1 MQIIETN
8 RHSGGE
14 SLISCLAVRFR
25 PVEDVKELIRSSAGV
40 PVSGL
45 DALSSAAYG
54 PSSCADNYDS
64 AGPRWNLILIIR
76 GSRGFPGQTTQ
87 AVALGHV
94 THVHGNAVRH
104 SLIIELTQTSPL

>member
-76 GSRGFPGQTTQ
+76 GFQGLSLDKQPKQWDMSRTCTGMRSDT
-87 AVALGHV
+87 
-94 THVHGNAVRH
+94 R
-104 SLIIELTQTSPL
+104 